1 MYFKISLN
9 NFADVNKFVSIAQ
22 NISEDT
28 ILHGG
33 RFAVDAKSIIG
44 IFSLALSKPLMLEID
59 ARDGSPDEATFAE
72 LFKNFLITKGD

>member
-44 IFSLALSKPLMLEID
+44 IFSLDLSKPLMLEID
-59 ARDGSPDEATFAE
+59 ARDGSPDEATFAA

>member
-9 NFADVNKFVSIAQ
+9 YFADVNKFVSIAQ

-44 IFSLALSKPLMLEID
+44 IFSLDLSKPLMLEID
-59 ARDGSPDEATFAE
+59 ARDGSPDEAAFAE

>member
-9 NFADVNKFVSIAQ
+9 NFADVNKFVYIAQ

-44 IFSLALSKPLMLEID
+44 IFSLDLSKPLMLEID
-59 ARDGSPDEATFAE
+59 ARDGSPDETAFAE

>member
-9 NFADVNKFVSIAQ
+9 NFADVNKFVSITQ
-22 NISEDT
+22 NISVDT

-33 RFAVDAKSIIG
+33 RFAVNAKSIIG
-44 IFSLALSKPLMLEID
+44 IFSLDLSKPLMLEID
-59 ARDGSPDEATFAE
+59 ARDGSPDETAFAE

>member
-1 MYFKISLN
+1 MYFKINLN
-9 NFADVNKFVSIAQ
+9 NFADVNKFVSIMQ

-44 IFSLALSKPLMLEID
+44 IFSLDLSKPLMLEID
-59 ARDGSPDEATFAE
+59 THDESLNEEKFAE
-72 LFKNFLITKGD
+72 LLKDFLII

>member
-44 IFSLALSKPLMLEID
+44 IFSLDLSKPLMLEID
-59 ARDGSPDEATFAE
+59 ARDGSPDEAAFAE
-72 LFKNFLITKGD
+72 LFKNFFITKGD

>member
-9 NFADVNKFVSIAQ
+9 NFSDVNKFVSIAQ

-44 IFSLALSKPLMLEID
+44 IFSLDLSKPLMLEID
-59 ARDGSPDEATFAE
+59 ARDGSPDETTFAE

>member
-28 ILHGG
+28 ILHGA
-33 RFAVDAKSIIG
+33 RFAVNK
-44 IFSLALSKPLMLEID
+44 K
-59 ARDGSPDEATFAE
+59 
-72 LFKNFLITKGD
+72 

>member
-9 NFADVNKFVSIAQ
+9 NFADVNKFVSITQ
-22 NISEDT
+22 NISEDM

-44 IFSLALSKPLMLEID
+44 IFSLDLSKPLMLEID
-59 ARDGSPDEATFAE
+59 ARDGSPDEAAFAE

>member
-44 IFSLALSKPLMLEID
+44 IFSLDL
-59 ARDGSPDEATFAE
+59 
-72 LFKNFLITKGD
+72 

>member
-9 NFADVNKFVSIAQ
+9 NFADVNKFVSITQ

-44 IFSLALSKPLMLEID
+44 IFSLDLSKPLMLEID
-59 ARDGSPDEATFAE
+59 ARDGSPDETAFAE

>member
-33 RFAVDAKSIIG
+33 RFAVDARNRRPRR
-44 IFSLALSKPLMLEID
+44 KP
-59 ARDGSPDEATFAE
+59 
-72 LFKNFLITKGD
+72 